1 MLVPAGVRT
10 VGYALD
16 VGDAITARGLADEA
30 AAPVRESRA
39 AT

>member
-16 VGDAITARGLADEA
+16 VGEAITARGLADEA
-30 AAPVRESRA
+30 TATGRESRA
-39 AT
+39 ST